1 MTIEATRMPYDKA
14 ELYYVEAAM
23 YQEFE
28 FAGENKILPFNFTVL
43 RSVEEDEGEVIGPN
57 RPPKIRRITK
67 LDGKVIYE
75 F

>member
-1 MTIEATRMPYDKA
+1 MTIEATRMPYDREK
-14 ELYYVEAAM
+14 LHYVEAAM

-28 FAGENKILPFNFTVL
+28 FEGENKILPFNSTVL
-43 RSVEEDEGEVIGPN
+43 RSVEEDEGEAIEPD
-57 RPPKIRRITK
+57 RPPKIRMITK